1 MPRRLERVDRGVS
14 GRRASPKQSQ
24 GTPRESQGRVPTP
37 KPNSIDDLDATMEE
51 EGSERLFE
59 GVVFTIIRSDDLD
72 EGQADSVSGAPQ

>member
-1 MPRRLERVDRGVS
+1 
-14 GRRASPKQSQ
+14 
-24 GTPRESQGRVPTP
+24 
-37 KPNSIDDLDATMEE
+37 MEE